1 MSSLVSAT
9 EALARRRS
17 FIAVV
22 GHGPD
27 LDRDEGAASTLRALG
42 AEVRQL
48 DLWDDPARLFR
59 AEGEVARAILIEA
72 VERPDLAVAAL
83 RALRR
88 EARLDGAGAII
99 ALSVAQVAR
108 LDPASGFDDFVLYPY
123 VPAELYA
130 RVRRTEWTRSEFS
143 TEERLKLGSIVIDKS
158 AHEVSVGGRAVALTA
173 KEFALVAFL
182 AERRGRVV
190 SRSELYAKVWGQPFT
205 DSTRTVDI
213 HVRRLRAKLGS
224 ALPLVTLRGS
234 GYKLRAPDEAPVDDA
249 ADEPTRPGADVAEG
263 DG

>member
-48 DLWDDPARLFR
+48 DLWDGPARLFR
-59 AEGEVARAILIEA
+59 TEGEVARAILIEA

-99 ALSVAQVAR
+99 ALSVAQV
-108 LDPASGFDDFVLYPY
+108 
-123 VPAELYA
+123 
-130 RVRRTEWTRSEFS
+130 
-143 TEERLKLGSIVIDKS
+143 
-158 AHEVSVGGRAVALTA
+158 
-173 KEFALVAFL
+173 
-182 AERRGRVV
+182 
-190 SRSELYAKVWGQPFT
+190 
-205 DSTRTVDI
+205 
-213 HVRRLRAKLGS
+213 
-224 ALPLVTLRGS
+224 
-234 GYKLRAPDEAPVDDA
+234 
-249 ADEPTRPGADVAEG
+249 
-263 DG
+263 